1 MTSYYYNHQ
10 CRHHKNGLF
19 VDSKI
24 ANIHGEN
31 RSIKIIKNTSIH
43 INSVK
48 NTLNSNK
55 IKMFAVNK
63 IIKTCMYEHIILKI
77 NIAHKRRH

>member
-24 ANIHGEN
+24 ANIPGEN
-31 RSIKIIKNTSIH
+31 KSIKLLETHQYI
-43 INSVK
+43 
-48 NTLNSNK
+48 
-55 IKMFAVNK
+55 
-63 IIKTCMYEHIILKI
+63 
-77 NIAHKRRH
+77 